1 MSDFLHHSE
10 ILRAIKELRDFT
22 EKQGA
27 QIMINLANLQAEDAA
42 LAADVTS
49 LATTVQTEGVAIQN
63 AINALNALNVPDAT
77 TQAAIDA
84 VTADLTTSAGNLAA
98 SITAVQG
105 LPVAPT
111 PAPAAA
117 KR

>member
-1 MSDFLHHSE
+1 MYDCHHHSE
-10 ILRAIKELRDFT
+10 ILGAIRELREFT

-27 QIMINLANLQAEDAA
+27 QIMIDLSKLQAEDAA

-49 LATTVQTEGVAIQN
+49 LATTIQTEGAAIQA
-63 AINALNALNVPDAT
+63 AINALAALNVPDAA

-111 PAPAAA
+111 PPASTT
-117 KR
+117 K